1 MATGFL
7 FTLARTLV
15 ASTLAEKAVEH
26 LAGAIAGR
34 IGTRPAGRPVD
45 AGETLQAQVE
55 GLKETVRQHE
65 QRLSAVAAAL
75 EGLGDALRP
84 LILRVTVAFW
94 TSLAAM
100 VVSIAALLVAIL
112 R

>member
-15 ASTLAEKAVEH
+15 ASKLAEKAVEH
-26 LAGAIAGR
+26 VASVIAGR
-34 IGTRPAGRPVD
+34 IGTRPASRPVD
-45 AGETLQAQVE
+45 ADETLQAQIE
-55 GLKETVRQHE
+55 GLKEAVRQHE
-65 QRLSAVAAAL
+65 QRLSALAAAL

-84 LILRVTVAFW
+84 LILRSTVTFW
-94 TSLAAM
+94 TSLAAIVM
-100 VVSIAALLVAIL
+100 SIAALIVAIL

>member
-15 ASTLAEKAVEH
+15 ASKLAEKAVEH
-26 LAGAIAGR
+26 LASVIAGR
-34 IGTRPAGRPVD
+34 IGTRPTSRPVD
-45 AGETLQAQVE
+45 AGETLQAQLE
-55 GLKETVRQHE
+55 GLRETVRQHE
-65 QRLSAVAAAL
+65 QRLSALAAAL

-84 LILRVTVAFW
+84 LILRSTVTFW
-94 TSLAAM
+94 TSLAAIVM
-100 VVSIAALLVAIL
+100 SIAALIVAIL